1 MSLIK
6 IEFLAYFRQKRLLS
20 LHAKKAPHSR
30 ISLDIQFCQSSVWHC
45 ALQRTLTSVL
55 INNVQSDAYCLCY
68 EILFEKSKGKKDNH
82 KSKFFEWDLQ
92 RRKSAAPWWKGNLSI
107 VGERKKMFKLPE
119 KTSNYQSLNDE
130 RKIVLQLYEAERDIK
145 LSTDRREILNR
156 MHNAV
161 IVKGVKDHVVTPY
174 RLPKLVHTK

>member
-1 MSLIK
+1 MSK
-6 IEFLAYFRQKRLLS
+6 
-20 LHAKKAPHSR
+20 
-30 ISLDIQFCQSSVWHC
+30 V
-45 ALQRTLTSVL
+45 TLT
-55 INNVQSDAYCLCY
+55 ACATRYC
-68 EILFEKSKGKKDNH
+68 SKNLR
-82 KSKFFEWDLQ
+82 E
-92 RRKSAAPWWKGNLSI
+92 RKTTTKVNFSSGIYKERKALLLDGKGNLSI

-119 KTSNYQSLNDE
+119 KTSNYHSLDDE

-174 RLPKLVHTK
+174 TPQQERLIIPSRAAVIRI

>member
-1 MSLIK
+1 MSK
-6 IEFLAYFRQKRLLS
+6 
-20 LHAKKAPHSR
+20 
-30 ISLDIQFCQSSVWHC
+30 V
-45 ALQRTLTSVL
+45 TLT
-55 INNVQSDAYCLCY
+55 ACATRYC
-68 EILFEKSKGKKDNH
+68 SKNLRERKTTTKVNFSSGIYKEGKALLLDG
-82 KSKFFEWDLQ
+82 
-92 RRKSAAPWWKGNLSI
+92 KGNLSI

-119 KTSNYQSLNDE
+119 KTSNYHSLDDE
-130 RKIVLQLYEAERDIK
+130 KKIVLQLYEAERDIK

>member
-1 MSLIK
+1 MPK
-6 IEFLAYFRQKRLLS
+6 
-20 LHAKKAPHSR
+20 
-30 ISLDIQFCQSSVWHC
+30 V
-45 ALQRTLTSVL
+45 TLT
-55 INNVQSDAYCLCY
+55 ACATRYC
-68 EILFEKSKGKKDNH
+68 SKNLRERKTTTKVNFSSGIFKEGKALLLDG
-82 KSKFFEWDLQ
+82 
-92 RRKSAAPWWKGNLSI
+92 KGNLSI

-119 KTSNYQSLNDE
+119 KTSNYHSLDDE

-161 IVKGVKDHVVTPY
+161 IVEGVKDHVITPY

>member
-1 MSLIK
+1 MPK
-6 IEFLAYFRQKRLLS
+6 
-20 LHAKKAPHSR
+20 
-30 ISLDIQFCQSSVWHC
+30 V
-45 ALQRTLTSVL
+45 TLT
-55 INNVQSDAYCLCY
+55 ACATRYC
-68 EILFEKSKGKKDNH
+68 SKNLRERKTTTKVNFSSGIFKEGKALLLDG
-82 KSKFFEWDLQ
+82 
-92 RRKSAAPWWKGNLSI
+92 KGNLSI

-119 KTSNYQSLNDE
+119 KTSNYHSLDDE
-130 RKIVLQLYEAERDIK
+130 RKIVLELYEAERDIK

>member
-1 MSLIK
+1 MSK
-6 IEFLAYFRQKRLLS
+6 
-20 LHAKKAPHSR
+20 
-30 ISLDIQFCQSSVWHC
+30 V
-45 ALQRTLTSVL
+45 TLT
-55 INNVQSDAYCLCY
+55 ACATRYC
-68 EILFEKSKGKKDNH
+68 SKNLRERKTTTKVNFSSGIYKEGKALLLDG
-82 KSKFFEWDLQ
+82 
-92 RRKSAAPWWKGNLSI
+92 KGNLSI

-119 KTSNYQSLNDE
+119 KTSNYHSLDDE

-156 MHNAV
+156 MHNAE

>member
-1 MSLIK
+1 MSK
-6 IEFLAYFRQKRLLS
+6 
-20 LHAKKAPHSR
+20 
-30 ISLDIQFCQSSVWHC
+30 V
-45 ALQRTLTSVL
+45 TLT
-55 INNVQSDAYCLCY
+55 ACATRYC
-68 EILFEKSKGKKDNH
+68 SKNLRERKTTTKVNFSSGIYKEGKALLLDG
-82 KSKFFEWDLQ
+82 
-92 RRKSAAPWWKGNLSI
+92 KGNLSI

-119 KTSNYQSLNDE
+119 KTSNYHSLDDE

-161 IVKGVKDHVVTPY
+161 IDKGVKDHVVTPY

>member
-1 MSLIK
+1 MSK
-6 IEFLAYFRQKRLLS
+6 G
-20 LHAKKAPHSR
+20 
-30 ISLDIQFCQSSVWHC
+30 
-45 ALQRTLTSVL
+45 TLT
-55 INNVQSDAYCLCY
+55 ACATRYC
-68 EILFEKSKGKKDNH
+68 SKNLRERKTTTKVNFSSGIYKEGKALLL
-82 KSKFFEWDLQ
+82 EG
-92 RRKSAAPWWKGNLSI
+92 KGNLSI

-119 KTSNYQSLNDE
+119 KTSNYHSLNDE

>member
-1 MSLIK
+1 MSK
-6 IEFLAYFRQKRLLS
+6 
-20 LHAKKAPHSR
+20 
-30 ISLDIQFCQSSVWHC
+30 V
-45 ALQRTLTSVL
+45 TLT
-55 INNVQSDAYCLCY
+55 ACATRYC
-68 EILFEKSKGKKDNH
+68 SKNLRERKTTTKVNFSSGIYKEGKALLLDG
-82 KSKFFEWDLQ
+82 
-92 RRKSAAPWWKGNLSI
+92 KGNLSI

-119 KTSNYQSLNDE
+119 KTSNYHSLDDE

-145 LSTDRREILNR
+145 LSTDRREILNK

>member
-1 MSLIK
+1 MSK
-6 IEFLAYFRQKRLLS
+6 
-20 LHAKKAPHSR
+20 
-30 ISLDIQFCQSSVWHC
+30 V
-45 ALQRTLTSVL
+45 TLT
-55 INNVQSDAYCLCY
+55 ACATRYC
-68 EILFEKSKGKKDNH
+68 SKNLRERKTTTKVNFLSGIYKEGKALLLDGKG
-82 KSKFFEWDLQ
+82 DL
-92 RRKSAAPWWKGNLSI
+92 SM

-119 KTSNYQSLNDE
+119 KTSNYHSLDDE

-145 LSTDRREILNR
+145 LSTDRRKILNR

>member
-1 MSLIK
+1 MSK
-6 IEFLAYFRQKRLLS
+6 
-20 LHAKKAPHSR
+20 
-30 ISLDIQFCQSSVWHC
+30 V
-45 ALQRTLTSVL
+45 TLT
-55 INNVQSDAYCLCY
+55 ACATRYC
-68 EILFEKSKGKKDNH
+68 SKNLRERKTTTKVNFSSGIYKEGKALLLDG
-82 KSKFFEWDLQ
+82 
-92 RRKSAAPWWKGNLSI
+92 KGNFSI

-119 KTSNYQSLNDE
+119 KTSNYHSLDDE
-130 RKIVLQLYEAERDIK
+130 RKMSYNCMRLRDIK

>member
-1 MSLIK
+1 MSK
-6 IEFLAYFRQKRLLS
+6 
-20 LHAKKAPHSR
+20 
-30 ISLDIQFCQSSVWHC
+30 V
-45 ALQRTLTSVL
+45 TLT
-55 INNVQSDAYCLCY
+55 ACATRYC
-68 EILFEKSKGKKDNH
+68 SKNLRERKTTTKVNFSSGIYKEGKALLL
-82 KSKFFEWDLQ
+82 EG
-92 RRKSAAPWWKGNLSI
+92 KGNLSI

>member
-1 MSLIK
+1 MSK
-6 IEFLAYFRQKRLLS
+6 
-20 LHAKKAPHSR
+20 
-30 ISLDIQFCQSSVWHC
+30 V
-45 ALQRTLTSVL
+45 TLT
-55 INNVQSDAYCLCY
+55 ACATRYC
-68 EILFEKSKGKKDNH
+68 SKNLRERKTTTKVNFSSGIYKEGKALLLDG
-82 KSKFFEWDLQ
+82 
-92 RRKSAAPWWKGNLSI
+92 KGNLSI

-119 KTSNYQSLNDE
+119 KTSNYHSLDDE
-130 RKIVLQLYEAERDIK
+130 KQIVLELYEAERDIK

>member
-1 MSLIK
+1 MSK
-6 IEFLAYFRQKRLLS
+6 
-20 LHAKKAPHSR
+20 
-30 ISLDIQFCQSSVWHC
+30 V
-45 ALQRTLTSVL
+45 TLT
-55 INNVQSDAYCLCY
+55 ACATRYC
-68 EILFEKSKGKKDNH
+68 SKNLRERKTTTKVNFSSGIYKEGKALLLDG
-82 KSKFFEWDLQ
+82 
-92 RRKSAAPWWKGNLSI
+92 KGNLSI

-119 KTSNYQSLNDE
+119 KTSNYHSLDDE

>member
-1 MSLIK
+1 M
-6 IEFLAYFRQKRLLS
+6 
-20 LHAKKAPHSR
+20 
-30 ISLDIQFCQSSVWHC
+30 
-45 ALQRTLTSVL
+45 TSVL

-68 EILFEKSKGKKDNH
+68 EILFEKSKGKKDNT
-82 KSKFFEWDLQ
+82 KVNFSSGIYKEGKALLLDG
-92 RRKSAAPWWKGNLSI
+92 KGNLSI

-119 KTSNYQSLNDE
+119 KTSNYHSLDDE

>member
-1 MSLIK
+1 MSK
-6 IEFLAYFRQKRLLS
+6 
-20 LHAKKAPHSR
+20 
-30 ISLDIQFCQSSVWHC
+30 V
-45 ALQRTLTSVL
+45 TLT
-55 INNVQSDAYCLCY
+55 ACATRYC
-68 EILFEKSKGKKDNH
+68 SKNLRERKTTTKVNFSSGIYKEGKALLLDG
-82 KSKFFEWDLQ
+82 
-92 RRKSAAPWWKGNLSI
+92 KGNLSI

-119 KTSNYQSLNDE
+119 KTSNYHSLDDE

-174 RLPKLVHTK
+174 RLPKLVHRK

>member
-1 MSLIK
+1 MSK
-6 IEFLAYFRQKRLLS
+6 
-20 LHAKKAPHSR
+20 
-30 ISLDIQFCQSSVWHC
+30 V
-45 ALQRTLTSVL
+45 TLT
-55 INNVQSDAYCLCY
+55 ACATRYC
-68 EILFEKSKGKKDNH
+68 SKNLRERKTTIKVNFLSGIYKEGKALLLDG
-82 KSKFFEWDLQ
+82 
-92 RRKSAAPWWKGNLSI
+92 KGDLSI

>member
-1 MSLIK
+1 MSK
-6 IEFLAYFRQKRLLS
+6 
-20 LHAKKAPHSR
+20 
-30 ISLDIQFCQSSVWHC
+30 V
-45 ALQRTLTSVL
+45 TLT
-55 INNVQSDAYCLCY
+55 ACATRYC
-68 EILFEKSKGKKDNH
+68 SKNLRERKTTTKVNFSSGIYKEGKALLL
-82 KSKFFEWDLQ
+82 EG
-92 RRKSAAPWWKGNLSI
+92 KGNLSI

-119 KTSNYQSLNDE
+119 KTSNYHSLNDE

-161 IVKGVKDHVVTPY
+161 IVEGVKDHVVTPY

>member
-1 MSLIK
+1 MPK
-6 IEFLAYFRQKRLLS
+6 
-20 LHAKKAPHSR
+20 
-30 ISLDIQFCQSSVWHC
+30 V
-45 ALQRTLTSVL
+45 TLT
-55 INNVQSDAYCLCY
+55 ACATRYC
-68 EILFEKSKGKKDNH
+68 SKNLRERKTTTKVNFSSGIFKEGKALLLDG
-82 KSKFFEWDLQ
+82 
-92 RRKSAAPWWKGNLSI
+92 KGNLSI

-119 KTSNYQSLNDE
+119 KTSNYHSLNDE

-161 IVKGVKDHVVTPY
+161 IVEGVKDHVITPY

>member
-1 MSLIK
+1 MPK
-6 IEFLAYFRQKRLLS
+6 
-20 LHAKKAPHSR
+20 
-30 ISLDIQFCQSSVWHC
+30 V
-45 ALQRTLTSVL
+45 TLT
-55 INNVQSDAYCLCY
+55 ACATRYCSKNLRERKTTTKVNFSS
-68 EILFEKSKGKKDNH
+68 EIFKEGKALLLDG
-82 KSKFFEWDLQ
+82 
-92 RRKSAAPWWKGNLSI
+92 KGNLSI

-119 KTSNYQSLNDE
+119 KTSNYHSLNDE

>member
-1 MSLIK
+1 MSK
-6 IEFLAYFRQKRLLS
+6 
-20 LHAKKAPHSR
+20 
-30 ISLDIQFCQSSVWHC
+30 V
-45 ALQRTLTSVL
+45 TLT
-55 INNVQSDAYCLCY
+55 ACATRYC
-68 EILFEKSKGKKDNH
+68 SKNLRERKTTTKVNFSSGIYKEGKALLLDG
-82 KSKFFEWDLQ
+82 
-92 RRKSAAPWWKGNLSI
+92 KGNLSI

-119 KTSNYQSLNDE
+119 KTSNYHSLDDE

-161 IVKGVKDHVVTPY
+161 IVEGVKDHVVTPY

>member
-1 MSLIK
+1 MSK
-6 IEFLAYFRQKRLLS
+6 
-20 LHAKKAPHSR
+20 
-30 ISLDIQFCQSSVWHC
+30 V
-45 ALQRTLTSVL
+45 TLTACASR
-55 INNVQSDAYCLCY
+55 YC
-68 EILFEKSKGKKDNH
+68 SKNLRERKTTTKVNFSSGIYKEGKALLLDG
-82 KSKFFEWDLQ
+82 
-92 RRKSAAPWWKGNLSI
+92 KGNLSI

-119 KTSNYQSLNDE
+119 KTSNYHSLDDE

>member
-1 MSLIK
+1 MSK
-6 IEFLAYFRQKRLLS
+6 
-20 LHAKKAPHSR
+20 
-30 ISLDIQFCQSSVWHC
+30 V
-45 ALQRTLTSVL
+45 TLT
-55 INNVQSDAYCLCY
+55 ACATRYC
-68 EILFEKSKGKKDNH
+68 SKNLRERKTTTKVNFSSGIYKEGKALLL
-82 KSKFFEWDLQ
+82 EG
-92 RRKSAAPWWKGNLSI
+92 KGNLSI

-119 KTSNYQSLNDE
+119 KTSNYHSLDDE
-130 RKIVLQLYEAERDIK
+130 KQIVLELYEAERDIK

>member
-1 MSLIK
+1 MSK
-6 IEFLAYFRQKRLLS
+6 
-20 LHAKKAPHSR
+20 
-30 ISLDIQFCQSSVWHC
+30 V
-45 ALQRTLTSVL
+45 TLT
-55 INNVQSDAYCLCY
+55 ACATRYC
-68 EILFEKSKGKKDNH
+68 SKNLRERKTTTKVNLSSGIFKEGKALLLDG
-82 KSKFFEWDLQ
+82 
-92 RRKSAAPWWKGNLSI
+92 KGNLSI

-119 KTSNYQSLNDE
+119 KTSNYHSLDDE

-161 IVKGVKDHVVTPY
+161 IVKGVKDHVVTLY

>member
-1 MSLIK
+1 MSK
-6 IEFLAYFRQKRLLS
+6 
-20 LHAKKAPHSR
+20 
-30 ISLDIQFCQSSVWHC
+30 V
-45 ALQRTLTSVL
+45 TLT
-55 INNVQSDAYCLCY
+55 ACATRYC
-68 EILFEKSKGKKDNH
+68 SKNLRERKTTTKVNFSSGIYKEGKALLLDG
-82 KSKFFEWDLQ
+82 
-92 RRKSAAPWWKGNLSI
+92 KGNLSI

-119 KTSNYQSLNDE
+119 KTSNYHSLDDE
-130 RKIVLQLYEAERDIK
+130 RKIVLQLYEVERDIK

>member
-1 MSLIK
+1 MSK
-6 IEFLAYFRQKRLLS
+6 
-20 LHAKKAPHSR
+20 
-30 ISLDIQFCQSSVWHC
+30 V
-45 ALQRTLTSVL
+45 TLT
-55 INNVQSDAYCLCY
+55 ACATRYC
-68 EILFEKSKGKKDNH
+68 SKNLRERKTTTKVYFSSGIYKEGKALLLDG
-82 KSKFFEWDLQ
+82 
-92 RRKSAAPWWKGNLSI
+92 KGNFSI

-119 KTSNYQSLNDE
+119 KTSNYHSLDDE
-130 RKIVLQLYEAERDIK
+130 RKMSYNCMRLRDIK

>member
-1 MSLIK
+1 MSK
-6 IEFLAYFRQKRLLS
+6 
-20 LHAKKAPHSR
+20 
-30 ISLDIQFCQSSVWHC
+30 V
-45 ALQRTLTSVL
+45 TLT
-55 INNVQSDAYCLCY
+55 ACATRYC
-68 EILFEKSKGKKDNH
+68 SKNLRERKTTTKVNFSSGIYKEGKALLLDG
-82 KSKFFEWDLQ
+82 
-92 RRKSAAPWWKGNLSI
+92 KGNLSI

-119 KTSNYQSLNDE
+119 KTSNYHSLDDE
-130 RKIVLQLYEAERDIK
+130 RKIVLQLYDAERDIK